1 MKSKRRNRRSDALQP
16 YSEEQWQIEEDLRAV
31 ARAEAVRKDPARMAK
46 VKALAKEKLAESKR
60 KEEEAKTMI
69 DLGEG
74 KDI

>member
-1 MKSKRRNRRSDALQP
+1 MKSKRRKHSSDIASP
-16 YSEEQWQIEEDLRAV
+16 YSDDQWMIEEDLRAV
-31 ARAEAVRKDPARMAK
+31 ARAEAVRKDPAWMAK

>member
-1 MKSKRRNRRSDALQP
+1 MKSKRRNRRSDVVG
-16 YSEEQWQIEEDLRAV
+16 YSEDQWQIEEDLRAV
-31 ARAEAVRKDPARMAK
+31 ARAEAVRKDPGRMAK